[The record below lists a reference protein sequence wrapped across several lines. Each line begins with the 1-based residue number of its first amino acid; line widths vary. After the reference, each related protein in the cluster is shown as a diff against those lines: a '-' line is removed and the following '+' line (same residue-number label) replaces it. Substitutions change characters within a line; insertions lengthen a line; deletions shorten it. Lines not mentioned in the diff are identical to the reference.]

1 MKFTSKF
8 LISIFLFFTTFNAG
22 AQILG
27 NAHKFTRYDTLRG
40 SVTKERM
47 WWDVTCY
54 NITVKPDFENKT
66 IEGEVNVSFKVLNP
80 DNLMQ
85 IDMQVPMEVKS
96 VSWNGGRLPFKRD
109 SNVYLIRFSEM
120 LKKGSDQRLTISF
133 SGKPKEAHRPPWD
146 GGWIWATDKKGNPW
160 VSVAC
165 QGLGASAWF
174 PCKDHQSDE
183 PDSASLTMVVPDS
196 LTGVA
201 NGRLRSKI
209 ANTNGTTAYTW
220 SVNNPINSY
229 NLIPY
234 IGKYVN
240 WSDTYSGEKGNLDC
254 SYWVLQDHLDSAK
267 AQFKQVSLMLKCFE
281 HWFGPYPFYED
292 GYKLVESPHLGMEH
306 QSAIGYGNRFRNGYL
321 GTDLSGTGWGLKWDF
336 IIVHESG
343 HEWFGNNIT
352 SKDLGDMWIHE
363 SFTNYAETLFTETQF
378 GKEAGQSYLIGTRI
392 RIENKAPVIG
402 PYQVN
407 SEGFGG
413 TDMYYKGG
421 NMLHIIRQIINNDD
435 IFRKV
440 LRGLNQTFYHKTVN
454 AKQVEDYIS
463 RESGMD
469 FSKVF
474 DQYLRN
480 TQVPV
485 LEYRTDNSKF
495 YYRWSDCV
503 PGFNM
508 PVKISYG
515 KEHLLRP
522 TQSWQSIPLS
532 AGEEPKVD
540 RNFYVLSRKV

>member
-1 MKFTSKF
+1 
-8 LISIFLFFTTFNAG
+8 
-22 AQILG
+22 
-27 NAHKFTRYDTLRG
+27 
-40 SVTKERM
+40 M

-66 IEGEVNVSFKVLNP
+66 IQGEVNVSFKVLNP

-485 LEYRTDNSKF
+485 LEYRTDNSKL